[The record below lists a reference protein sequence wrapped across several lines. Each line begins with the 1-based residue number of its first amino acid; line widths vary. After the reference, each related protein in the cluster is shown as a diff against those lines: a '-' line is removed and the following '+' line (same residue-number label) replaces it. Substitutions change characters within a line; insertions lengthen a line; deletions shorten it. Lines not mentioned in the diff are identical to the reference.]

1 MRVVYSPACVTRE
14 KPHRGDRGAVEKYT
28 FPTPLHKRSSIWW
41 EHQQASI
48 STSVPP
54 ALHRLLLGSAS
65 WRESIAFPS
74 LLGQTNHWKYA
85 CYLNAA
91 SIIRSGWRRKPAM
104 QYKQWSSSTKII
116 DHFSQLYRSISSC
129 MYLTC
134 YYAPKGDPQFPVEW
148 RDPAGD
154 CNFWSVRVRD
164 ERRRPPLRAGDGKCS
179 CWWKMHCYRTVRGGS

>member
-116 DHFSQLYRSISSC
+116 DHFSQLHRCTFCQLNQSILKILHKNLNLIQ
-129 MYLTC
+129 MNLVLQE
-134 YYAPKGDPQFPVEW
+134 KH
-148 RDPAGD
+148 
-154 CNFWSVRVRD
+154 
-164 ERRRPPLRAGDGKCS
+164 L
-179 CWWKMHCYRTVRGGS
+179 